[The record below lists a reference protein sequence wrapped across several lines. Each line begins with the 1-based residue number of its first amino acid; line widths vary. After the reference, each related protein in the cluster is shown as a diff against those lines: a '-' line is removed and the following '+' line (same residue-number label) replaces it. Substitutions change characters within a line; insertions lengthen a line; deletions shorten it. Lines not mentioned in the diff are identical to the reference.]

1 MKILMGI
8 GNELRGDDAVG
19 IYIAKNF
26 KKEGWKTII
35 AGQVPEDFTSEIK
48 RVKPEL
54 LVLVDAALMGL
65 EPGEIRIVPVEKI
78 PNVAFS
84 THGMPLSFFISY
96 VRDFVGKV
104 ILIGIQPKQME
115 FGMDISTEV
124 KKAAQWLLDI
134 LRRERLMEIN
144 TL

>member
-1 MKILMGI
+1 MGI

-19 IYIAKNF
+19 IYVAKNF

-48 RVKPEL
+48 RIRPEI

-65 EPGEIRIVPVEKI
+65 EPGEIRIVPVDKI

-96 VRDFVGKV
+96 VRDFVGEV

-124 KKAAQWLLDI
+124 KKGAQWLLDI